1 MLLPLIAAWT
11 VAAVPQVSTTTTA
24 TVVDTPDITFVSPD
38 TPPLGPGELFV
49 NEPEEAPEP
58 EAEPGA
64 PRIEVEAPPPAPPPA
79 KPQPKMRKLE
89 GDERISY
96 GIGNVALG
104 LLGLGVA
111 VGGGFSES
119 ALLIYAGI
127 TTYLLGPTAVHW
139 AYGNFEEGLA
149 SIALN
154 AGTPLVGSLGLLI
167 VGLPIA
173 GDSDSGGIAIAG
185 LLLGA
190 AAALLIDGLVL
201 AYVDEVEIVPSVDIS
216 SDRTSFL
223 IGGRF

>member
-11 VAAVPQVSTTTTA
+11 IAAVPQVSTTTSA
-24 TVVDTPDITFVSPD
+24 TVTPDITFVSPD

-49 NEPEEAPEP
+49 NEPEEEPEP
-58 EAEPGA
+58 ELEAEPGA
-64 PRIEVEAPPPAPPPA
+64 PRIEIEAPPPAPPPA
-79 KPQPKMRKLE
+79 KPQPTTQKLE

-127 TTYLLGPTAVHW
+127 ATYLLGPTAMHW
-139 AYGNFEEGLA
+139 AHGNFEEGLA

-201 AYVDEVEIVPSVDIS
+201 AYVDEIEIVPSVDIS